1 MSDLLYI
8 DLLIE
13 NGNFVL
19 NTGKEP
25 ELCNNRKSI
34 GQDIIHSILESGL
47 ATQLI
52 GERSPTLR
60 ADIFTQ
66 LELLIEED
74 ERIVP
79 GTVEVSE
86 ENQKRLWV
94 TASTYD
100 YADWREIVNDL
111 PGFDVPA
118 LQEVLAAHGYR
129 NCFLHAG
136 YWNWRNGEEFL
147 KARQAETIVDARHL
161 RGGQANSWGSSDRT
175 MLQAA
180 LA

>member
-1 MSDLLYI
+1 MSDVLYI

-66 LELLIEED
+66 LELMIEGD

-79 GTVEVSE
+79 GTVEVSAE
-86 ENQKRLWV
+86 SQKRLWV
-94 TASTYD
+94 TASTSD
-100 YADWREIVNDL
+100 FGRVSAQVDL
-111 PGFDVPA
+111 
-118 LQEVLAAHGYR
+118 
-129 NCFLHAG
+129 
-136 YWNWRNGEEFL
+136 
-147 KARQAETIVDARHL
+147 
-161 RGGQANSWGSSDRT
+161 
-175 MLQAA
+175 
-180 LA
+180 

>member
-25 ELCNNRKSI
+25 EMCNNRKSI

-100 YADWREIVNDL
+100 FGGISAQVDL
-111 PGFDVPA
+111 
-118 LQEVLAAHGYR
+118 
-129 NCFLHAG
+129 
-136 YWNWRNGEEFL
+136 
-147 KARQAETIVDARHL
+147 
-161 RGGQANSWGSSDRT
+161 
-175 MLQAA
+175 
-180 LA
+180 

>member
-13 NGNFVL
+13 SGNFVL

-66 LELLIEED
+66 LELMIEGD

-86 ENQKRLWV
+86 ESQKRIWV

-100 YADWREIVNDL
+100 FGGISAQVDL
-111 PGFDVPA
+111 
-118 LQEVLAAHGYR
+118 
-129 NCFLHAG
+129 
-136 YWNWRNGEEFL
+136 
-147 KARQAETIVDARHL
+147 
-161 RGGQANSWGSSDRT
+161 
-175 MLQAA
+175 
-180 LA
+180 